1 MLRDVAQSFCQDA
14 TSRSGVHPW
23 RSPMLSPR
31 GTPPRGSASA
41 RRACGAPRRRTVF
54 AGEGG
59 LEATAAITSPLDSPR
74 SGFSSIDSL
83 DSPISL
89 EWSLQ
94 CSTPKDV
101 DEPPDPLAPP
111 GDMSGGGLLRASH
124 KASLLLTSPPKS
136 DGESRGDTIIDQL
149 ARCMPRRGPPA
160 IPSAGSTLSTVNGC
174 TTPSP
179 LRSNSQLCL
188 PRRGR
193 RALGDDDGD
202 SPWRAA
208 WTVRVHDEPPQQ
220 PLFLQV
226 PALQR
231 SEGEDASDFMAR
243 VHFREPSSGR
253 HDEELMSS
261 AADDSAADDSSS
273 GDGRTSPEGAAAP
286 ACADLSGLLRRRR
299 RPTAADGN
307 EEAQRVQFPLCL
319 AFART
324 YHSAQG
330 STINTPV
337 DMDLISVS
345 FKKHGVWKQVPGL
358 VYVAL
363 SRVRS
368 LAQIRFR
375 VNEKLKNVLHPSS
388 CLADA
393 RVVAFHK
400 THKPNI
406 PTWVKTAVAALVR

>member
-124 KASLLLTSPPKS
+124 KASLLLTSPPKR
-136 DGESRGDTIIDQL
+136 DGESRGDTIIDQM

-179 LRSNSQLCL
+179 LRSNSQLCS
-188 PRRGR
+188 PRGGR

-307 EEAQRVQFPLCL
+307 EEEGGPEPHTERKKRVRRGSRL
-319 AFART
+319 AGVLGEPPRARRPSFEDNLVRAAPPPPAA
-324 YHSAQG
+324 HESAPTAADYDAAVFDVG
-330 STINTPV
+330 CTPATDEV
-337 DMDLISVS
+337 MAGVS
-345 FKKHGVWKQVPGL
+345 F
-358 VYVAL
+358 Y
-363 SRVRS
+363 
-368 LAQIRFR
+368 
-375 VNEKLKNVLHPSS
+375 
-388 CLADA
+388 
-393 RVVAFHK
+393 
-400 THKPNI
+400 
-406 PTWVKTAVAALVR
+406 